1 MLKYSDIPTTAALLD
16 LIPLTAVA
24 VTVATTGIM
33 KIRQGESHAKK
44 GEPEE
49 KLKDRMIDD
58 GR

>member
-1 MLKYSDIPTTAALLD
+1 MVKNSDIPSTAALLD

-24 VTVATTGIM
+24 VATTGIM
-33 KIRQGESHAKK
+33 KIRQGKSHAEK

-49 KLKDRMIDD
+49 KLEDKMIDD